1 MDRYTVGLICAG
13 ETGAP
18 LLQRLLEAPFVDV
31 VGVADFDADSSG
43 AKMARAARVPV
54 VDHFLD
60 LVEHG
65 SGIDILIDVSG
76 SPKVCDD
83 VRRFLHFCGNTHTVL
98 VHERVALLMM
108 SLCADTRVRSPLDA
122 MSHS

>member
-13 ETGAP
+13 ETGVP
-18 LLQRLLEAPFVDV
+18 LLRRLLDAPFVDV
-31 VGVADFDADSSG
+31 VGVADFDEASPG
-43 AKMARAARVPV
+43 AEMARAAKVPV

-76 SPKVCDD
+76 SPKVGEELN
-83 VRRFLHFCGNTHTVL
+83 RFLHFCGNTPTVL

-108 SLCADTRVRSPLDA
+108 SLCAGTRVRSPHDL
-122 MSHS
+122 MPHF

>member
-13 ETGAP
+13 GSGAP
-18 LLQRLLEAPFVDV
+18 LLRRLLDAPFVDV
-31 VGVADFDADSSG
+31 VGVADFDEGSPG
-43 AKMARAARVPV
+43 IEMAREAKVPV

-76 SPKVCDD
+76 SQKVGDE
-83 VRRFLHFCGNTHTVL
+83 VRRFLHFCGNTHTVF
-98 VHERVALLMM
+98 VHERVALLIM
-108 SLCADTRVRSPLDA
+108 SLCAGSRTQAPLENMTRY
-122 MSHS
+122 